1 MSEDDF
7 DALSDLL
14 DDVHE
19 LRGIALLSDRAKA
32 LFFRAIQQ
40 FPWALV
46 EKAIQA
52 HIQDPAEGKFR
63 SPIQPAHVIG
73 QIEQA
78 MQQDGRPGADEAWA
92 IALRGQDERETVV
105 WTEEIAGALTAARP
119 ILAAGDD
126 IGARMAFRQAYDRLV
141 SEARRARRPMRWTPS
156 LGTDSTRREIA
167 LTTAVSAGLL
177 PAPTAAALLPPPTP
191 ADGPTAAGLAQL
203 DEVKRLL
210 STIGSPRDRLVDER
224 MAANAAD
231 RERLRQAKQQ
241 TADAVRARG

>member
-19 LRGIALLSDRAKA
+19 LRGIPLLSDRAKA

-40 FPWALV
+40 FPWPLV

-78 MQQDGRPGADEAWA
+78 MQQGGRPGADEAWA
-92 IALRGQDERETVV
+92 IALRGRDERETVV
-105 WTEEIAGALTAARP
+105 WTEEIAGALSEVRP
-119 ILAAGDD
+119 VLQAGDD
-126 IGARMAFRQAYDRLV
+126 TGARMAFRQAYDRLV
-141 SEARRARRPMRWTPS
+141 ADARRARRPMRWMPS
-156 LGTDSTRREIA
+156 LGTDASRREVAI
-167 LTTAVSAGLL
+167 THAVNAGLL
-177 PAPTAAALLPPPTP
+177 PAPAAAALLPPPMP
-191 ADGPTAAGLAQL
+191 EEGPTAAGLAQL
-203 DEVKRLL
+203 AEVKRLL
-210 STIGSPRDRLVDER
+210 STIGSPRDRLIDAR
-224 MAANAAD
+224 MTANAE
-231 RERLRQAKQQ
+231 ERARLQAAKQR
-241 TADAVRARG
+241 TAAAVRSRE